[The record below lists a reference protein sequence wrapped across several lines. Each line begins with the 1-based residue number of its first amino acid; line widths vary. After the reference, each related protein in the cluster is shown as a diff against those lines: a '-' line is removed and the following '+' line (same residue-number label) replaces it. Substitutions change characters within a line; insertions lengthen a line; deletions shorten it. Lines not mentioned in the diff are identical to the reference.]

1 MTKFFQFIRK
11 VADLY
16 NVKKL
21 LMCGAQFARTHNTA
35 GIDADT
41 QAALRMKSEIFQV
54 NCPKFALNTGL
65 DVAPHSISENAAL
78 ERTPFT
84 SFTAL
89 PLRGVPQFKRY
100 AYDFELSQ
108 PLYKTV

>member
-1 MTKFFQFIRK
+1 MDIAANIYDYTTLTDGLLDKMSYILRSLTLSATKTKFLQCIRK
-11 VADLY
+11 IADLY

-54 NCPKFALNTGL
+54 NCPN
-65 DVAPHSISENAAL
+65 
-78 ERTPFT
+78 
-84 SFTAL
+84 
-89 PLRGVPQFKRY
+89 LR
-100 AYDFELSQ
+100 
-108 PLYKTV
+108 